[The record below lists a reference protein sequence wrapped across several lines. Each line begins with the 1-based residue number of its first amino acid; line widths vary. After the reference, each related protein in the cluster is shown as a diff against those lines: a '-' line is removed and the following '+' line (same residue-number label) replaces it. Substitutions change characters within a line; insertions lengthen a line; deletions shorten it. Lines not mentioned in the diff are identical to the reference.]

1 MTKPDPRGV
10 FLNIPYSRSYESLF
24 VAYIAGVT
32 AQGLIPRAVLEITGS
47 EQRLDRILELVQS
60 CRYSIHDLS
69 HVGLDG
75 KPPRTPRFNM
85 PFELGLAIGL
95 KQEDKARR
103 NLFVF
108 ESRPY
113 RLQKSLSDLNGT
125 DPLIHGRKPSG
136 VLTQL
141 ASAFAHHQRRVPAA
155 ALNRTYQVLWRNAV
169 ELRRIHHAETVFEAS
184 VFQDLRTQAVE
195 VVNHYWA
202 VG

>member
-10 FLNIPYSRSYESLF
+10 FLNIPYSRSYERLF
-24 VAYIAGVT
+24 VAYIAAVT

-47 EQRLDRILELVQS
+47 QRRLDRIIQLVRK

-108 ESRPY
+108 ETRPY

-125 DPLIHGRKPSG
+125 DPLIHGHKPG
-136 VLTQL
+136 GILTQL
-141 ASAFAHHQRRVPAA
+141 ASAFAHRRRTVPAA
-155 ALNRTYQVLWRNAV
+155 ALNRTYEVLWRNAL

-184 VFQDLRTQAVE
+184 VFQELRTQAVE
-195 VVNHYWA
+195 VVNHYLT
-202 VG
+202 GG